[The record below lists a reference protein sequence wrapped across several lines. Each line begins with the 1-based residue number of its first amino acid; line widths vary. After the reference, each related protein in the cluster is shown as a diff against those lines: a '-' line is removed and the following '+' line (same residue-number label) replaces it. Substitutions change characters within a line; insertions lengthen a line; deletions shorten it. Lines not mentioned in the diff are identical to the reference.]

1 MGALNLQ
8 FFSTGQLVCPEDIIV
23 ANDVGGCHVAR
34 NVVKKILHVAE
45 KRTDNE
51 KDKLECLA
59 AGELGIDTYKISPPL
74 YEACSKYINTRMC

>member
-1 MGALNLQ
+1 M
-8 FFSTGQLVCPEDIIV
+8 
-23 ANDVGGCHVAR
+23 AR
-34 NVVKKILHVAE
+34 NVVEKILQAAE

-74 YEACSKYINTRMC
+74 